1 MDDEDA
7 KTPERR
13 PASTRIK
20 GKNEFMPHPGR
31 KFAMQAKSVAM
42 IPMKATA
49 AAKIPMK
56 ANGVSKKIPMKTT
69 PAKSCKKVGKTSRI
83 LAADFNLKIVRHK
96 NVPAQLCTKK
106 R

>member
-1 MDDEDA
+1 MLRGGCWIFSRKDDEDA

-49 AAKIPMK
+49 AAKIPME
-56 ANGVSKKIPMKTT
+56 ANGVSKRSPMKTT
-69 PAKSCKKVGKTSRI
+69 CEI
-83 LAADFNLKIVRHK
+83 L
-96 NVPAQLCTKK
+96 
-106 R
+106 